1 MAEVLQKVVEESRQ
15 GEAYAPFREDPNAFE
30 KKFYIESYGCQMN
43 FSDSEIVAS
52 ILQEEGFG
60 ATRNFEEADLVL
72 LNTCSIREKA
82 EQTVRN
88 RLQAFKKIKENNP
101 GMLIGVLGCMA
112 ERLKAKFLEEEK
124 LVDIVVGPDAYR
136 SLPGL
141 IMEAE
146 SGQKS
151 VNVLLSREET
161 YADISPVRLDSNGVT
176 AFVSIM
182 RGCNNMCTFCV
193 VPFTRGRERSRD
205 AESIINECTDLFNRG
220 FREVTLLGQ
229 NVDSYYHTSPTP
241 ALPQGEGGVAQ
252 ARVKLA
258 QQKHEGYMTAD
269 ETIYPLL
276 KEFQEKNKKSPTQ
289 AETVLWNSLRGKKLE
304 GYKFRRQH
312 IISRYIAD
320 FICLSKQ
327 LIVEVDGSIHQL
339 PENQESDKIRTD
351 NLNEIGFEVLRFTN
365 DEVLADHDAVL
376 NKIENKLKSLPD
388 KPLWF
393 QDGTDNEG
401 KASPLGGGLE
411 GAVTFALLLERVALI
426 SPLLRIRFSTSHPKD
441 ITDDVLHTMARY
453 ENICK
458 YIHLPVQSGNTR
470 ILQLMNRTYTRE
482 WYLAKVKRIK
492 EIMPDCGLSTDVIS
506 GFCTE
511 TEEEHQDTLSVM
523 QHSRFDMSYMFSY
536 SERPGTLAAR
546 RYTDDIPADVKN
558 RRLREIIELQNNI
571 SRENYQQDIGKTY
584 KVLIEATSKRSD
596 KDWSGRNSQNKVVV
610 FPKWDRDLKK
620 GDYVHVRVNTATSAT
635 LIGEMV

>member
-1 MAEVLQKVVEESRQ
+1 MPPSAIIMYLCSQKSEIMAELLQKVIEENRQ
-15 GEAYAPFREDPNAFE
+15 GEAYAPFAGDPNVFN
-30 KKFYIESYGCQMN
+30 KRFYIESYGCQMN

-52 ILQEEGFG
+52 ILHDQGFG
-60 ATRNFEEADLVL
+60 ATRNFEDADLVL

-88 RLQAFKKIKENNP
+88 RLQAFRKIKDKKP

-136 SLPGL
+136 TLPGL
-141 IMEAE
+141 ITEAE
-146 SGQKS
+146 GGQKS

-205 AESIINECTDLFNRG
+205 AESIVNECTDLFNRG

-229 NVDSYYHTSPTP
+229 NVDSYYYSPD
-241 ALPQGEGGVAQ
+241 GGQPIDFAQ
-252 ARVKLA
+252 
-258 QQKHEGYMTAD
+258 
-269 ETIYPLL
+269 
-276 KEFQEKNKKSPTQ
+276 
-289 AETVLWNSLRGKKLE
+289 
-304 GYKFRRQH
+304 
-312 IISRYIAD
+312 
-320 FICLSKQ
+320 
-327 LIVEVDGSIHQL
+327 
-339 PENQESDKIRTD
+339 
-351 NLNEIGFEVLRFTN
+351 
-365 DEVLADHDAVL
+365 
-376 NKIENKLKSLPD
+376 
-388 KPLWF
+388 
-393 QDGTDNEG
+393 
-401 KASPLGGGLE
+401 
-411 GAVTFALLLERVALI
+411 LLEKVALV

-453 ENICK
+453 NNICK

-470 ILQLMNRTYTRE
+470 ILQMMNRTYTRE
-482 WYLAKVKRIK
+482 WYLNKVKRIK

-523 QHSRFDMSYMFSY
+523 ELCRFDMSYMFSY
-536 SERPGTLAAR
+536 SERPGTLAER
-546 RYTDDIPADVKN
+546 RYEDDIPEAVKK
-558 RRLREIIELQNNI
+558 RRLEEIIKLQNNI
-571 SRENYQQDIGKTY
+571 SRENYQGDIGKTFE
-584 KVLIEATSKRSD
+584 VLIEATSKRSEN
-596 KDWSGRNSQNKVVV
+596 DWSGRNSQNKVIV
-610 FPKWDRDLKK
+610 FPKGKRNLKK
-620 GDYVHVRVNTATSAT
+620 GDYVHVKVNTATSAT